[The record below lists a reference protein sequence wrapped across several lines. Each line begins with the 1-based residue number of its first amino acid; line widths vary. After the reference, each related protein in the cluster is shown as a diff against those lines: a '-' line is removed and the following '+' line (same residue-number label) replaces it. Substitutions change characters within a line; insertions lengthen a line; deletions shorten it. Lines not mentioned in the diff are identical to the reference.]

1 LNDGTEIITVPTL
14 SANIN
19 TCRIKIESKGN
30 IFYDVSNNN
39 FHIVSDL
46 GINQISKNNPIG
58 LSVWPNPF
66 TNKINFAVGNLYAG
80 KLTDLKITDVL
91 GKVVFEKKYTNKTE
105 LNESVELENLS
116 SGIYF
121 ILVSNNN
128 RSSYF
133 RIIKN

>member
-1 LNDGTEIITVPTL
+1 LISLFDFIPACLIISSSTN
-14 SANIN
+14 S
-19 TCRIKIESKGN
+19 
-30 IFYDVSNNN
+30 FQ
-39 FHIVSDL
+39 IVSDL
-46 GINQISKNNPIG
+46 GVNQISKNNPIG